1 MTSVP
6 RPGSLSIR
14 SAPPAASAKPWAWL
28 SPSPRALA
36 RRLGGEERLE
46 HAPQHLLRDAGAG
59 VAQAHGHEP
68 APQPRRRLAQ
78 RLVPRRDREQP
89 ALRHGVAGVQ
99 RHVEQRQLELRRV
112 HPDRPEAVC
121 EVEVHLDVAAQRRA
135 EQVRRPPQVPGG
147 VDHLGAGRQL
157 AREGEQVP
165 RQPGAALRRLADVGE
180 DAPQPLVVA
189 RQPLREPDAAHD
201 DLEEVAEVVGDAA
214 RELAQRLQLLR
225 LGHLLAQRVHGPLR
239 LAPLGDVAR
248 HLGEADQGAAAAAI
262 APLVVADGVDHHAGP
277 EAGAVLA
284 HAPALGLE
292 PPGPLGLLQR
302 PPRHPGGAVLLG
314 VEAGEVLAD
323 DLLRRPAL
331 DPPRARVPV
340 GDLARGVEH
349 EDGVVGHAL
358 HEQAEAPL
366 ALDEGLLRLP
376 ALGHVAGDLGE
387 ADHRAVA
394 VAHGVEHGER
404 PEAGAVLAHA
414 PALGLGA
421 AVAAG
426 GLQGRL
432 GPAEAAVLLGEEEG
446 EVLADH
452 LLGLVALEPA
462 RAGVPT
468 GDPAARV
475 DEVDGV
481 VHHRLH
487 EEAVGPV
494 GLGQR
499 IALHGD
505 GAVLGRGGAD
515 GAPRDR
521 RFPTGQPAPGSI
533 LAGLGSGRA
542 MNVRTGAT
550 LPPER
555 RWSRAH
561 GSQHIG
567 VDRAGPGLARTAAR
581 RRARAAPLRALVGNL
596 PASSGDA
603 AAVGRV
609 GEDGRPMNGQHTGWR
624 PPRRF
629 SVTVQRLARPP
640 TPWTWAIHEDDAAP
654 AHPARRRSRR
664 RTATPGMISGT
675 QTYLNV
681 SPALDVRPSAAPAGQ
696 FRRSISSASSS
707 QSAAIVSRAPRR
719 WGHRLTSRRHWAARR
734 RSESAASRS
743 GRVEQQVD
751 RADELPRPVEQRRR
765 VGAEIDVGAFR
776 PFGHGLDA
784 PHGPP
789 LAHRDRHG
797 APVAREVHTLL
808 RVELPGDAPAILADA
823 RRASRERVDACGGIG
838 VARCR
843 PR

>member
-1 MTSVP
+1 MPPGMSTSEKTRSNRSPPSSRSSAASGPVTASARYPAPSSIPAASRPTAASSSTTSTRAARWPGAGVPGSAAWTCASTRAASDRAAAAAGRKNVTSVP

-14 SAPPAASAKPWAWL
+14 SAPPAASAKPCAWL
-28 SPSPRALA
+28 SPSPVPWPGGLVVKNGSKTRPSTSSGMPVPVSRSRTATNRPRSPGAASRSASFRAETASSPPCGMASRAFSATLSSA
-36 RRLGGEERLE
+36 NSNCAASTRIG
-46 HAPQHLLRDAGAG
+46 
-59 VAQAHGHEP
+59 
-68 APQPRRRLAQ
+68 Q
-78 RLVPRRDREQP
+78 RPLF
-89 ALRHGVAGVQ
+89 
-99 RHVEQRQLELRRV
+99 
-112 HPDRPEAVC
+112 

-135 EQVRRPPQVPGG
+135 EQVRRPAQVPGG

-165 RQPGAALRRLADVGE
+165 GQPGAALRRLADVGE
-180 DAPQPLVVA
+180 DAPQPFVVA

-214 RELAQRLQLLR
+214 RELAEGLQLLR

-262 APLVVADGVDHHAGP
+262 AALVVADGVDHHAGP
-277 EAGAVLA
+277 EAAAVLA

-302 PPRHPGGAVLLG
+302 PLRHPGGAVLLG

-340 GDLARGVEH
+340 GDPARGVEH

-387 ADHRAVA
+387 ADHGAVP

-446 EVLADH
+446 EGLADH

-487 EEAVGPV
+487 EQAVGPV
-494 GLGQR
+494 GFGQR

-515 GAPRDR
+515 GAPARPLVSHR
-521 RFPTGQPAPGSI
+521 STCARVNPRWPGE
-533 LAGLGSGRA
+533 RA
-542 MNVRTGAT
+542 RH
-550 LPPER
+550 E
-555 RWSRAH
+555 RAH
-561 GSQHIG
+561 GRNVAPRAAVVEGTWQPAHRRRRPG
-567 VDRAGPGLARTAAR
+567 WAGPGLARTAA
-581 RRARAAPLRALVGNL
+581 
-596 PASSGDA
+596 
-603 AAVGRV
+603 
-609 GEDGRPMNGQHTGWR
+609 
-624 PPRRF
+624 PP
-629 SVTVQRLARPP
+629 P
-640 TPWTWAIHEDDAAP
+640 
-654 AHPARRRSRR
+654 
-664 RTATPGMISGT
+664 
-675 QTYLNV
+675 
-681 SPALDVRPSAAPAGQ
+681 
-696 FRRSISSASSS
+696 
-707 QSAAIVSRAPRR
+707 
-719 WGHRLTSRRHWAARR
+719 
-734 RSESAASRS
+734 
-743 GRVEQQVD
+743 
-751 RADELPRPVEQRRR
+751 
-765 VGAEIDVGAFR
+765 
-776 PFGHGLDA
+776 
-784 PHGPP
+784 
-789 LAHRDRHG
+789 
-797 APVAREVHTLL
+797 
-808 RVELPGDAPAILADA
+808 A
-823 RRASRERVDACGGIG
+823 RRASCARRQPSGVLGRCSGSRRVGRTDD
-838 VARCR
+838 
-843 PR
+843 P